1 MKKNNNKHTMVRNKH
16 KRAAKAAER
25 RAKFQKIKE
34 NWKRGIGLY
43 EIYTKEERNQSD
55 KL

>member
-1 MKKNNNKHTMVRNKH
+1 MKKNNNNQVLVRKKH
-16 KRAAKAAER
+16 KRALKAARR
-25 RAKFQKIKE
+25 RAAFQIIKE

-43 EIYTKEERNQSD
+43 ETYTEEERNKSD